1 MLQKIGKTVKS
12 KKKEEFLITKG
23 MPIGEVVQK
32 YPQTAEVMFRYGM
45 HCIGCHVAAFET
57 VEQGALAH
65 GIDVDKFME
74 DLNKAAKKKG
84 K

>member
-1 MLQKIGKTVKS
+1 MPQKTGKPVKS
-12 KKKEEFLITKG
+12 KKKEEVLIKKD

-32 YPQTAEVMFRYGM
+32 YPGTAEVMFRYGM

>member
-12 KKKEEFLITKG
+12 KKKEEFLITKD

>member
-1 MLQKIGKTVKS
+1 MAKTTKKPAKEAAGKGQLV
-12 KKKEEFLITKG
+12 TKD

-65 GIDVDKFME
+65 GIDADKFME

>member
-1 MLQKIGKTVKS
+1 MAKTT
-12 KKKEEFLITKG
+12 KKPAKEEAEKGQLVTKD

-57 VEQGALAH
+57 IEQGALAH
-65 GIDVDKFME
+65 GIDADKFME